1 MCHPKFSNE
10 LLGSKVVTNSL
21 SVQKIGWNGNTGL
34 KFTVDSLPIRFFG
47 TLSVGLLGSL
57 VGTLSVTLL
66 GFCRLGFLNEFHS
79 LIKTETSQKTHQKTN
94 FFSCQITYMQHI
106 FRS

>member
-1 MCHPKFSNE
+1 MCHPNFSNE
-10 LLGSKVVTNSL
+10 FFGYEVVTNSL

-66 GFCRLGFLNEFHS
+66 GFWRSGFLDEFS
-79 LIKTETSQKTHQKTN
+79 YQCKI
-94 FFSCQITYMQHI
+94 
-106 FRS
+106 